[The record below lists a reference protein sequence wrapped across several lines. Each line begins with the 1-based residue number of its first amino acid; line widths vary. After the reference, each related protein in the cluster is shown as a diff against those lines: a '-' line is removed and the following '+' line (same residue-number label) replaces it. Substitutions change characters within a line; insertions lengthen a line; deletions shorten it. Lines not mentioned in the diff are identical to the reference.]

1 MNGFSATASMASKPS
16 YSSFMP
22 SRRIAKTIEITC
34 RYVKVRIFC
43 EAAIRIQN
51 LQSLICCATHNH

>member
-1 MNGFSATASMASKPS
+1 MASKPS

-22 SRRIAKTIEITC
+22 SRRIDKTIEITC

-51 LQSLICCATHNH
+51 LQSLICCATHNR